1 MGVGVESEQMER
13 RSTDLL
19 LPDVWQETTRAAEGG
34 NMIIYCQAD
43 DCRHNED
50 GKCKSVWPNGVEAI
64 SLDLDWFTG
73 KVVCTDY
80 NPVEEAH
87 NE

>member
-1 MGVGVESEQMER
+1 
-13 RSTDLL
+13 
-19 LPDVWQETTRAAEGG
+19 
-34 NMIIYCQAD
+34 MIIYCQAD